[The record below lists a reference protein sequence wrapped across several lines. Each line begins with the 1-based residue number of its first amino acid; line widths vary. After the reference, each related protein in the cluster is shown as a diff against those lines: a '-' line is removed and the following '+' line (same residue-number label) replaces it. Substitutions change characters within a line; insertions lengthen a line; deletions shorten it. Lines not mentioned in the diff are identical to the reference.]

1 MHAVLFDPIL
11 AGEYRTRIA
20 RDQGV
25 GLLLDAWCGAP
36 ADRRAA
42 MLWAQG
48 DTLRAALCGG
58 NGWRRLAEGDVVGAL
73 RASRSASE
81 RDGSTQLLEAESLIT
96 AGAVVAGLTRIEALH
111 RRGDPAASVV
121 LTRRRHTLGDHEGA
135 EQAARAV
142 PLHAHAAFTGA
153 RAALAGDR
161 VGVAADFVAPF
172 LAGAAPLPEPAMAGT
187 AAMLAA
193 SILAR
198 RGEHDRLHDFA
209 ERLLEAEDLSEDMMP
224 GVVRTAWIAG
234 LGARAWERFD
244 GPNNPVMA
252 AARLELALLS
262 GNAALAERLTA
273 QAGPLGAPAAPALA
287 LLRGARLE
295 GAQDGTSQDGT
306 QASPG
311 AGPGAGSGAGAADE
325 VFREG
330 ARVHVWR
337 THPRRWQPWIDAA
350 LRTSAQVDVFDL
362 GGSRLPDAE
371 AVPDAA
377 LDDGALVGLLEPVPR
392 PVRRGG
398 GSGLWIEETPCQG
411 VGVGH
416 DWPREEDRTVRDCA
430 RMAVHADRAQVHVL
444 GTEAALVRAEGG
456 LATVAIAPPG
466 DPFWAGPLPERIW
479 PSMRVVR
486 ADSRSGWR
494 GAGERVLAAARDL
507 MSAQDP
513 DR

>member
-1 MHAVLFDPIL
+1 M
-11 AGEYRTRIA
+11 
-20 RDQGV
+20 
-25 GLLLDAWCGAP
+25 
-36 ADRRAA
+36 
-42 MLWAQG
+42 
-48 DTLRAALCGG
+48 
-58 NGWRRLAEGDVVGAL
+58 
-73 RASRSASE
+73 
-81 RDGSTQLLEAESLIT
+81 QLLEAESLIV

-111 RRGDPAASVV
+111 RRGDPAASVA

-187 AAMLAA
+187 AAVLAA

-198 RGEHDRLHDFA
+198 RGEHERLHDFA
-209 ERLLEAEDLSEDMMP
+209 QRLLEAEDLSEDMMP
-224 GVVRTAWIAG
+224 GVVRTAWTAG
-234 LGARAWERFD
+234 LGARAWERFE

-287 LLRGARLE
+287 LLRGARPE
-295 GAQDGTSQDGT
+295 GAQDGTPRAGT
-306 QASPG
+306 
-311 AGPGAGSGAGAADE
+311 ADE
-325 VFREG
+325 IFREG
-330 ARVHVWR
+330 ARVHLWR

-362 GGSRLPDAE
+362 AGRQLPDAE
-371 AVPDAA
+371 TVPDAA
-377 LDDGALVGLLEPVPR
+377 LDDGALMELLEPVPR

-430 RMAVHADRAQVHVL
+430 RMAVHADGAQVHVL
-444 GTEAALVRAEGG
+444 GTEAALVRAESG
-456 LATVAIAPPG
+456 LATVAVAPPG
-466 DPFWAGPLPERIW
+466 DPFWAGPLPERVW